1 MTKPERVSRVLV
13 LEDDDDIREALVEA
27 LSLEGYAAAGT
38 TSLAEAFEIVAVGD
52 TDAVLVDLRLR
63 NGELG
68 SEFVRG
74 VVNNALAPALLLVS
88 ASCELAAPLAE
99 EFRLPWIRKPF
110 DVAKLIGE
118 LERAI
123 TTSLRS
129 SQLSAM
135 APV

>member
-1 MTKPERVSRVLV
+1 MTKPDCVSRVLV

-38 TSLAEAFEIVAVGD
+38 TSVAEAFEIVAVGD
-52 TDAVLVDLRLR
+52 TDAVLVDLRLG

-68 SEFVRG
+68 SDFVRG
-74 VVNNALAPALLLVS
+74 VVSDALAPALLLLS
-88 ASCELAAPLAE
+88 ASGELATPLAE
-99 EFRLPWIRKPF
+99 EFRLTWVKKPF
-110 DVAKLIGE
+110 DVAKLVDE

-129 SQLSAM
+129 SRLSSA
-135 APV
+135 APG